1 MGQDTVGKPDREVAD
16 ASASLS
22 KYLTEKGIPADSQ
35 PELKPI
41 MVVYLKETQ
50 LGDVSASPYPVVEL
64 EELKRY
70 IRRMDREECADP
82 ISPELAEKIHCRVS
96 PGSLVP

>member
-1 MGQDTVGKPDREVAD
+1 
-16 ASASLS
+16 
-22 KYLTEKGIPADSQ
+22 
-35 PELKPI
+35 

-82 ISPELAEKIHCRVS
+82 ISPELAEKIHTALSNGFAEAVA
-96 PGSLVP
+96 GTAE